1 VSTSRR
7 RSILNFIIGTAVLT
21 TIGALLS
28 PVAIAWW
35 QNSSFSN
42 AQLPAGRAT
51 ELQNQVLTAEKVL
64 AAQPDDRTALA
75 SVVNAKLQMVDLK
88 GSVGAIERLAV
99 SNPQVPEYTV
109 LLGQSQQYLG
119 DREAAV
125 ASYRKVLSTQPQ
137 NVRALQGL
145 VSMLIDG
152 KKPEAAIG
160 EVQKAIGQAA
170 KGSNEL
176 VPLKLLLAQVYVS
189 QQRHADALPIYEEL
203 IQANSQDFRPV
214 LARGLVFKQLGNMN
228 EAQLLFSQ
236 AVEIAPAQYKDQI
249 QLMAKAAV
257 VPVASPKLPVVSAS
271 PDSVVPSPTLAPSSI
286 APITPK
292 SIDSVMPVLSPSS
305 STTSVK

>member
-257 VPVASPKLPVVSAS
+257 VPVASPKLPVG
-271 PDSVVPSPTLAPSSI
+271 
-286 APITPK
+286 
-292 SIDSVMPVLSPSS
+292 
-305 STTSVK
+305 STFPNLGS